1 MKIILTA
8 VTSGI
13 DSELDPRF
21 GRGAYFLIVDSET
34 QEWQSVPNPASNASG
49 GAGVR
54 AAQFVSEQNCDAIIS
69 GDFGPN
75 AFEALTEAGI
85 SMYLFGNC
93 RTAKEAL
100 DRLESG
106 QLERL
111 NSPSQPSHAGR
122 PHGAGAYKG

>member
-1 MKIILTA
+1 MKIILT
-8 VTSGI
+8 TITPDI

-34 QEWQSVPNPASNASG
+34 QEWQSLPNPASNASG

-54 AAQFVSEQNCDAIIS
+54 AAQFVTEQNCDTIIS

-85 SMYLFGNC
+85 TMYLFGSC
-93 RTAKEAL
+93 RTVKEAL
-100 DRLESG
+100 GRLESG
-106 QLERL
+106 QLEQL
-111 NSPSQPSHAGR
+111 NSPSLSSQAKH
-122 PHGAGAYKG
+122 